1 MHLKPPQKTIMLV
14 SLMLLLILCKV
25 PFSSEFSYAE
35 VLRLENMSYH
45 IMDTDQPGI
54 KKYTMEADFKGTRDQ
69 VCGVICDYYHLN
81 TYMPKEFDSKV
92 LKQDSNRIT
101 LNVTLD
107 IPWPFE
113 DLKSILLINYDKDK
127 GKARWKLIGGNIKKN
142 DGTIEVEQRGETSHV
157 VQTTYLDIGRYYPDW
172 FIVIYARSLTYK
184 VMRAMRAQI
193 ETETSGMDRRQEPVP
208 AAGP

>member
-1 MHLKPPQKTIMLV
+1 MHLKPFQKTSMVV
-14 SLMLLLILCKV
+14 SLILLLILCKV
-25 PFSSEFSYAE
+25 PFASEFSYAE

-54 KKYTMEADFKGTRDQ
+54 KKYTMEADFKGTKDQ

-101 LNVTLD
+101 LDVTLD

-113 DLKSILLINYDKDK
+113 DLKSILLIDYDKDK
-127 GKARWKLIGGNIKKN
+127 GKAHWKLIGGNINKN

-157 VQTTYLDIGRYYPDW
+157 KQTTYLDIGRYYPDW

-184 VMRAMRAQI
+184 VMRAIRAQI
-193 ETETSGMDRRQEPVP
+193 EAQ
-208 AAGP
+208 AAGINKSQEAVPPVEP

>member
-1 MHLKPPQKTIMLV
+1 MHLKPFQKTSMVV
-14 SLMLLLILCKV
+14 SLILLLILCKV
-25 PFSSEFSYAE
+25 PFASEFSYAE

-54 KKYTMEADFKGTRDQ
+54 KKYTMEADFKGTKDQ

-101 LNVTLD
+101 LDVTLD

-113 DLKSILLINYDKDK
+113 DLKSILLIDYDKDK
-127 GKARWKLIGGNIKKN
+127 GKAHWKLM
-142 DGTIEVEQRGETSHV
+142 
-157 VQTTYLDIGRYYPDW
+157 
-172 FIVIYARSLTYK
+172 ARITL
-184 VMRAMRAQI
+184 
-193 ETETSGMDRRQEPVP
+193 
-208 AAGP
+208 